1 MPDEI
6 LKNNEIPQNSDAKA
20 GSAMPDKRGH
30 RASRDR
36 SRRQIRRLTQ
46 GAVLTALALVLSI
59 VERWIP
65 LDLIVPIPGI
75 KLGLA
80 NIVTLFALLRLSPLD
95 AAIILLIR
103 SMVMG
108 LITGPTT
115 LMFSLAG
122 GTLALLVM
130 WLLSRWEGRVF
141 SLVGISLA
149 GAAAHNI
156 GQISVAV
163 LLLSEPLLLL
173 MYLPPLLLAGLVTG
187 TLTGV
192 AAFPIAARF
201 SKGQSVLESRLTK

>member
-1 MPDEI
+1 MSD
-6 LKNNEIPQNSDAKA
+6 QN
-20 GSAMPDKRGH
+20 GTSARRPAVTSH
-30 RASRDR
+30 DR
-36 SRRQIRRLTQ
+36 NRRQIRRLTQ

-103 SMVMG
+103 SLVMG

-130 WLLSRWEGRVF
+130 WLLSRFEGRAF
-141 SLVGISLA
+141 SLVGISVA

-156 GQISVAV
+156 GQISVGV
-163 LLLSEPLLLL
+163 LLLSEPLLYL

-187 TLTGV
+187 TLIGI

-201 SKGQSVLESRLTK
+201 SRREKMPDNRLRG

>member
-1 MPDEI
+1 MSDRPSE
-6 LKNNEIPQNSDAKA
+6 NQNMNQPNPP
-20 GSAMPDKRGH
+20 SAEPVSS
-30 RASRDR
+30 ASSSGRR
-36 SRRQIRRLTQ
+36 SYDHNRRQIRRLTM
-46 GAVLTALALVLSI
+46 GAVLTGLALVLSI

-103 SMVMG
+103 SLVMG

-115 LMFSLAG
+115 MLFSLAG
-122 GTLALLVM
+122 GALALLVM
-130 WLLSRWEGRVF
+130 WLLSLLEGRAF
-141 SLVGISLA
+141 SLIGISLA

-156 GQISVAV
+156 GQISIAV
-163 LLLSEPLLLL
+163 WLLSEPLLLL
-173 MYLPPLLLAGLVTG
+173 TYLPPLLLASLVTG

-192 AAFPIAARF
+192 AAFPIVARF
-201 SKGQSVLESRLTK
+201 SWGRNLPQGRL

>member
-1 MPDEI
+1 MPDQGLNRES
-6 LKNNEIPQNSDAKA
+6 KHQRN
-20 GSAMPDKRGH
+20 
-30 RASRDR
+30 
-36 SRRQIRRLTQ
+36 RRRIRRLTQ

-103 SMVMG
+103 SLVMG

-122 GTLALLVM
+122 GALALLAM
-130 WLLSRWEGRVF
+130 WLLSRFEGRAF
-141 SLVGISLA
+141 SLIGISLA

-156 GQISVAV
+156 GQIGIAV
-163 LLLSEPLLLL
+163 LLLSEPLLML

-187 TLTGV
+187 TLTGI

-201 SKGQSVLESRLTK
+201 SRQKMSKESRLAG

>member
-1 MPDEI
+1 MSD
-6 LKNNEIPQNSDAKA
+6 QNGA
-20 GSAMPDKRGH
+20 SARRPAVTSH
-30 RASRDR
+30 DR
-36 SRRQIRRLTQ
+36 NRRQIRRLTQ

-103 SMVMG
+103 SLVMG

-130 WLLSRWEGRVF
+130 WLLSRFEGRAF
-141 SLVGISLA
+141 SLVGISVA

-156 GQISVAV
+156 GQISVGV
-163 LLLSEPLLLL
+163 LLLSEPLLYL

-187 TLTGV
+187 TLTGIT
-192 AAFPIAARF
+192 AFPIAARF
-201 SKGQSVLESRLTK
+201 SRREKMPDNRLRG

>member
-1 MPDEI
+1 MSD
-6 LKNNEIPQNSDAKA
+6 QNGTSTRRPAVT
-20 GSAMPDKRGH
+20 SH
-30 RASRDR
+30 DR
-36 SRRQIRRLTQ
+36 NRRQIRRLTQ

-103 SMVMG
+103 SFVMG

-130 WLLSRWEGRVF
+130 WLLSRFEGRAF
-141 SLVGISLA
+141 SLVGISVA

-156 GQISVAV
+156 GQISVGV
-163 LLLSEPLLLL
+163 LLLSEPLLYL

-187 TLTGV
+187 TLTGI

-201 SKGQSVLESRLTK
+201 SRREKMPDNRLRG